1 MEVGGGPNAGFGGAP
16 AERLSRDRIACTHG
30 RSLRVFYG
38 HSLRHLRP
46 GYCDPGE
53 PFVSSRDLRYGSLL
67 RNFLDSALVASEDFR
82 VGTWTGGPLKPGFG
96 LSEDVQIFQF
106 CHPDR
111 SR

>member
-1 MEVGGGPNAGFGGAP
+1 MEIGGGPIAGFGSAP
-16 AERLSRDRIACTHG
+16 AERLSRYRVPRPNG
-30 RSLRVFYG
+30 LSLRVFYG

-96 LSEDVQIFQF
+96 LSGDVHTSQT
-106 CHPDR
+106 
-111 SR
+111 